1 MNRRKWLIV
10 LSVLFCLLLTLIGC
24 QAETPANL
32 TVPVGDLEWGMTP
45 EDVTALLVHK
55 GLPEEE
61 IVRNNEGNQILLSAD
76 QCAALK
82 VGPLFG
88 FPVGEELVAV
98 VLVFSPGDFGRLHLD
113 AAYVD
118 VTAESKDAVAEAV
131 TKVHGK
137 AMGDWMWEAGQTF
150 LILSN
155 GGVDTEVIVEY
166 HAEKYV
172 KTHFGKT

>member
-1 MNRRKWLIV
+1 MSKKKWLIV

-24 QAETPANL
+24 QAEAPANL

-45 EDVTALLVHK
+45 EDATALLAHK

-61 IVRNNEGNQILLSAD
+61 IVWNNERNQILLSAD

-82 VGPLFG
+82 AGPLFG
-88 FPVGEELVAV
+88 FPIGEGPIAV
-98 VLVFSPGDFGRLHLD
+98 VLVFSPGNLGRLYLH

-131 TKVHGK
+131 TRVYGK
-137 AMGDWMWEAGQTF
+137 AIGDWMWKAKETF
-150 LILSN
+150 LSLSD
-155 GGVDTEVIVEY
+155 GSVDTEVTIEY

-172 KTHFGKT
+172 KTHFGKA